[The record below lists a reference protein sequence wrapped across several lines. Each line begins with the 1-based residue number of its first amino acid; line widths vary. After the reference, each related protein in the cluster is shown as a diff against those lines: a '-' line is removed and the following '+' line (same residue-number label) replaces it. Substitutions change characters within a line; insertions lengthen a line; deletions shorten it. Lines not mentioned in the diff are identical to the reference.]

1 MSASTSELRR
11 PLDEAVVLAGRSSF
25 EAYLALAAL
34 RPAHAHIAYGPDY
47 VDAAHRLARVAI
59 ERLGVPCKLLPVP
72 DDASYASVA
81 EAWSRVP
88 AGAHLHYTDGTG
100 VLGAA
105 MRAAFALTPGASLGE
120 ASSLDHDR
128 RLLRR
133 DDGTDHP
140 LETLVDAATVDIDAV
155 LALGGFEGPREPER
169 LAARDARLAGLLADT
184 LGRFHPKPH
193 QSAGAMLHE
202 LARRLRDE
210 VRSDADGA
218 VRDWPNGRFFE
229 DLVRH
234 FLLQVAPQHDVRSGV
249 RVHRAGLRA
258 ELDVIAVG
266 HYRPYV
272 ISCAVGGRYDT
283 VRMKMF
289 EVLHRARQVGGPAA
303 RCAIAC
309 TLAEDAELSPEE
321 LEALARDSPDPADQ
335 PVVFGAR
342 DIAGWLLG
350 EERALHRLAEFVTA

>member
-1 MSASTSELRR
+1 MSTSTPT
-11 PLDEAVVLAGRSSF
+11 PLGSLEEAVVLAGRSSF

-34 RPAHAHIAYGPDY
+34 RPQHAHVAYGADY

-59 ERLGVPCKLLPVP
+59 ERLGVPCKLLPVA
-72 DDASYASVA
+72 DDASFASVID
-81 EAWSRVP
+81 AWAHVP
-88 AGAHLHYTDGTG
+88 QGAHLHYTDGTG

-105 MRAAFALTPGASLGE
+105 MRAAFAADGRPLSG

-128 RLLRR
+128 RLLRL
-133 DDGTDHP
+133 DDGARYP
-140 LETLVDAATVDIDAV
+140 LELLVPSSAVDIDAV
-155 LALGGFEGPREPER
+155 LALGGFEGPHRPER
-169 LAARDARLAGLLADT
+169 VAERDARLADLMADA
-184 LGRFHPKPH
+184 LGRFHPKRH
-193 QSAGAMLHE
+193 MSAGAMLHE
-202 LARRLRDE
+202 LARRLRDQ
-210 VRSDADGA
+210 VRDDPDGA

-234 FLLQVAPQHDVRSGV
+234 FVLEVAPHHDVRSGI

-258 ELDVIAVG
+258 ELDVVAVG

-309 TLAEDAELSPEE
+309 TLAEHAELSPDE
-321 LEALARDSPDPADQ
+321 LEALARDSPEPADQ
-335 PVVFGAR
+335 PVVFGAQ

-350 EERALHRLAEFVTA
+350 DERALAQLADFVTA